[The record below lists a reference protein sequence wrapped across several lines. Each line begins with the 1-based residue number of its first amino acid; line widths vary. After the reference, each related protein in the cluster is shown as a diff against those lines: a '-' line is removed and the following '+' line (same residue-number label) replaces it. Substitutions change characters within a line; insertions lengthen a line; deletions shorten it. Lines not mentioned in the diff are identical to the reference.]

1 MLKTSLDACI
11 LQIVKNNKVRK
22 NRRTRSIFMSK
33 DYVNF
38 MKSVNVSL
46 ALKHKGNIYMHVC
59 MSWASKFFT

>member
-22 NRRTRSIFMSK
+22 NRRTRSIFISK

-46 ALKHKGNIYMHVC
+46 ALKHKGN
-59 MSWASKFFT
+59 T